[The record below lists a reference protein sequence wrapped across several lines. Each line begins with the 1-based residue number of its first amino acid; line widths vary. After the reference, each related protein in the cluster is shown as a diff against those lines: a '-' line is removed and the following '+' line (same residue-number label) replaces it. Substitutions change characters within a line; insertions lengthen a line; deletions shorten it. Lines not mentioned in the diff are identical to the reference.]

1 MATVEMVPK
10 HALSFRE
17 FVRLSEHQRRA
28 LGQVAIIP
36 PQLGTPGFGC
46 VITEKPVFVQR
57 ASKALRVVK
66 KRKRNSKRPKR

>member
-1 MATVEMVPK
+1 MATVEMVPR

-28 LGQVAIIP
+28 LGHVAIIP

-46 VITEKPVFVQR
+46 VFTEKPVFVQR
-57 ASKALRVVK
+57 APKALSVAK
-66 KRKRNSKRPKR
+66 KRKRTTKRTKR